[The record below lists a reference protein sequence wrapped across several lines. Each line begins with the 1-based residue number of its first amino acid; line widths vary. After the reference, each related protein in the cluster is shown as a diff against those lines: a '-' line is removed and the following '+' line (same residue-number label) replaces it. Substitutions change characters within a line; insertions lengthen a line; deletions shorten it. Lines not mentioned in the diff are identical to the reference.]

1 MDSLEIQG
9 GPALRGDI
17 TISGAKNAAL
27 PLLAA
32 GLMAT
37 DRLVLDNVPRLA
49 DTLSMEGLLGHL
61 GVDVVR
67 DGEQVTMSGGA
78 TIFDAPYELVSKM
91 RASVL
96 VLGPLLA
103 RYGEARVSL
112 PGGCAIGTRPVDLH
126 IRAMQALGAVVE
138 LADGYIQ
145 ARARNGLQGGRIMF
159 PMVSVEELK
168 MR

>member
-37 DRLVLDNVPRLA
+37 GHLVLDNVPRLA
-49 DTLSMEGLLGHL
+49 DTLSMEGLLSHL

-67 DGEQVTMSGGA
+67 DGERVIMSSEPA
-78 TIFDAPYELVSKM
+78 IFDAPYELVSNC
-91 RASVL
+91 
-96 VLGPLLA
+96 LLYTSPSPRDISGSRMPSSA
-103 RYGEARVSL
+103 
-112 PGGCAIGTRPVDLH
+112 
-126 IRAMQALGAVVE
+126 
-138 LADGYIQ
+138 
-145 ARARNGLQGGRIMF
+145 
-159 PMVSVEELK
+159 
-168 MR
+168 